1 MNVELASPDDF
12 IPPVPGWRERSS
24 FIARYGPVDFFHYD
38 FYAQALAKIERGHV
52 TDLQDAR
59 EMIRRA
65 LIAPGILARCFDA
78 IVLELVRYPAVEADA
93 FRANVDG
100 FIDTVGDVHGPRRG
114 AGTGRPRCD
123 GAGRAEHRGAARRGR
138 RPPATGARHRGAGG
152 RASVAPSGAGTL
164 SRHRTGPSR
173 RCPLPAP
180 CPDPATGEL
189 RARARTPSFL
199 RVAPPRAG
207 LGFDDAPMIT
217 LHHRRTPCGLRRRQQ
232 AHRPCSAHRRR
243 GSASRTSSP
252 VSADR
257 TYTSSPPFP
266 SGSPRW
272 QRDRVHRDGTGA
284 VGPATPRRCAG
295 KPGMRDAG

>member
-1 MNVELASPDDF
+1 MRSGPRWTDSSVPWAMCTPGEGAS
-12 IPPVPGWRERSS
+12 GE
-24 FIARYGPVDFFHYD
+24 
-38 FYAQALAKIERGHV
+38 
-52 TDLQDAR
+52 
-59 EMIRRA
+59 
-65 LIAPGILARCFDA
+65 
-78 IVLELVRYPAVEADA
+78 ELVRAGLVAMGRGERSIEALLVAV
-93 FRANVDG
+93 
-100 FIDTVGDVHGPRRG
+100 G
-114 AGTGRPRCD
+114 A
-123 GAGRAEHRGAARRGR
+123 
-138 RPPATGARHRGAGG
+138 PPATGARHRGAGG

-257 TYTSSPPFP
+257 AYTSSPPFP